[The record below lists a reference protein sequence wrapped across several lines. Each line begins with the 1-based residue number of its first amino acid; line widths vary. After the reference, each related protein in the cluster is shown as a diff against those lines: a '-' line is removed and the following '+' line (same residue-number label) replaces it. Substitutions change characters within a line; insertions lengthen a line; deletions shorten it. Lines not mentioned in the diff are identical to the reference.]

1 MNELFKQ
8 DFYRRTTV
16 PWSAGGVSLL
26 LKRPELRFLFVLRS
40 AEKSNSPLWRFAL
53 RRMRM
58 KYGLDISQKV
68 RIGGGLFI
76 NHPYC
81 IAINDNCVI
90 GKNVNITKGVTIGA
104 TQRGKRKGVP
114 IIGNEVWIGANATI
128 VGDIS
133 IGDDVLIAPN
143 TYVNF
148 DVPPHSIVLG
158 SPGKIIQRENA
169 VEAYVNHLV

>member
-8 DFYRRTTV
+8 DFYRCTSTS
-16 PWSAGGVSLL
+16 WSAGGVRLL
-26 LKRPELRFLFVLRS
+26 LKRPELRFLFVLRCT
-40 AEKSNSPLWRFAL
+40 EKNDSPLLRFLL

-81 IAINDNCVI
+81 IAINDRCVI

-104 TQRGKRKGVP
+104 TNRGDKKGVP
-114 IIGNEVWIGANATI
+114 TISDQVWIGANATV
-128 VGDIS
+128 VGAIS
-133 IGDDVLIAPN
+133 IGKDVLIAPN
-143 TYVNF
+143 AYVNF
-148 DVPPHSIVLG
+148 DVPPALLLSEILERLFRKKTL
-158 SPGKIIQRENA
+158 PKA
-169 VEAYVNHLV
+169 M